1 MARDAQ
7 AIHINSFIRAIS
19 AGIAM
24 TAMDARVTADGGA
37 RGGSAVILA
46 GFLGCLVLLLVVG
59 IIPDTGA
66 ILSAI

>member
-1 MARDAQ
+1 
-7 AIHINSFIRAIS
+7 
-19 AGIAM
+19 M